1 MIIYKDILQKLEAAH
16 YGIERIR
23 KEKILS
29 PAEIEKIKKNQP
41 ISLDTFCKIRKLT
54 GCSYDDLAE
63 FSEETT

>member
-1 MIIYKDILQKLEAAH
+1 MIIYKDVLQKLETAH
-16 YGIERIR
+16 YDIDRII

-29 PAEIEKIKKNQP
+29 PAEIENIKKNQP

-54 GCSYDDLAE
+54 GSSYDDLAE